1 MKRILIFASAAI
13 VALASCA
20 KTEVVYK
27 DAPQEIAF
35 KQITGPMT
43 KDTQD
48 LSHDIDLGV
57 LAFKNADKS
66 VYFGNTLFE
75 HDGNSWSANKYWP
88 VSGKLDFILYA
99 PFNNTADVVK
109 STYTNAEQK
118 LVISIDNQVTQTD
131 WLYADKLY
139 AEVEKTNTA
148 INVIMKHALAK
159 IFVTLKSDLDNVV
172 TIKSFEIIGTN
183 QKSDLTIIQNT
194 TSNTIEWGTM
204 TTKDWLLSDLAHDTN
219 KLDKTTGREDECLVI
234 PGNQTSFKMVYTLE
248 GIAAE
253 QTYTHTFD
261 SSLNWEAGHKY
272 IYNIV
277 IGVNEITF
285 DCDEVVWEET
295 ENPLEWVASVN

>member
-1 MKRILIFASAAI
+1 MKKVLFCAVAAI
-13 VALASCA
+13 VALASCS
-20 KTEVVYK
+20 KTHVVYNG
-27 DAPQEIAF
+27 DPQEIAF
-35 KQITGPMT
+35 RQITGAMT
-43 KDTQD
+43 KTTQD
-48 LSHDIDLGV
+48 LSDDIELGV
-57 LAFKNADKS
+57 LAFKNPDE
-66 VYFGNTLFE
+66 VYFENTLFE

-88 VSGKLDFILYA
+88 VSGTLDFILYA
-99 PFNNTADVVK
+99 PFNDEANVVK
-109 STYTNAEQK
+109 ATYTESVKN
-118 LVISIDNQVTQTD
+118 LVISIDNQTTQTD

-139 AEVEKTNTA
+139 AEVEKTNNA
-148 INVIMKHALAK
+148 VPVNMKHALAM
-159 IFVTLKSDLDNVV
+159 ISITLKSDLDDVV

-183 QKSDLTIIQNT
+183 QKSVLTITQDAT
-194 TSNTIEWGTM
+194 ENTIAWGDM
-204 TTKDWLLSDLAHDTN
+204 TTKDWPLSDLAHDTN

-248 GIAAE
+248 GIAAD

-272 IYNIV
+272 IYKIV